1 MAAPSKCSAASLA
14 FSTIDEAARLLRA
27 RKVSSLELVNAAL
40 ERIERLNP
48 SLNAFITVNADAARK
63 QARIADREIRAGKI
77 RGPLHGVPITIKDN
91 FLTKGTRT
99 TAGSKILADF
109 IPDFDSH
116 IVAQLHAAGAVSLG
130 KTVLNEFAYGI
141 HGRNPHYGD
150 VHNPWDL
157 RCTPGGSSSGSAASL
172 AAGIGFAS
180 VGTDTGGSLRIP
192 ASFCGIVGFKPTFG
206 LVSLAGVVPLA
217 ETLDHAGPL
226 ARTVEDAATVLSV
239 IAGKYPMRVPALK
252 FTQLRQNLPRRFRI
266 GWPKNYFFDR
276 VELEVQLAIE
286 CAVKALESLG
296 GRTEAISL
304 AHAAESVEASTA
316 VGLVEALQYHS
327 AQKYFPQR
335 AADYSEDVRK
345 RLELGLEV
353 KALPYLDAARVR
365 RELTSDFDS
374 AFERVDVIV
383 APATACVAPPLGVAV
398 VEIRGESVPLRGA
411 VIDSNRPANFTGH
424 PAISLPCGIS
434 TRGLPIGLQLIGPKW
449 SEAKL
454 LAIAHAYEQSQNW
467 RDRRPAI
474 GSELIPAS

>member
-1 MAAPSKCSAASLA
+1 MAAPSKFRAASLA

-63 QARIADREIRAGKI
+63 EARIADLEIRAGKS
-77 RGPLHGVPITIKDN
+77 RGPLHGIPITIKDN
-91 FLTKGTRT
+91 FLTKGVRT
-99 TAGSKILADF
+99 TAGSKILAGF
-109 IPDFDSH
+109 IPGFDSH
-116 IVAQLHAAGAVSLG
+116 VVARLKHAGAISLG
-130 KTVLNEFAYGI
+130 KTGLNEFAYGI
-141 HGRNPHYGD
+141 HGQNPHYGD

-157 RCTPGGSSSGSAASL
+157 SRTPGGSSSGSAASL

-192 ASFCGIVGFKPTFG
+192 ASFCGIVGCKPTFD

-217 ETLDHAGPL
+217 ESLDHAGPL
-226 ARTVEDAATVLSV
+226 APTVQDAAIVLSV
-239 IAGKYPMRVPALK
+239 IAGKYPKGVLVPK
-252 FTQLRQNLPRRFRI
+252 VTQLRQNMPRRFQI
-266 GWPKNYFFDR
+266 GWPANYFFDR
-276 VELEVQLAIE
+276 VDSEVQLAIE
-286 CAVKALESLG
+286 RAVNALESLG

-304 AHAAESVEASTA
+304 PNAAESVQASTA
-316 VGLVEALQYHS
+316 VGLVEASQYHV

-345 RLELGLEV
+345 RLDLGLEV
-353 KALPYLDAARVR
+353 KALAYLDAARVR
-365 RELTSDFDS
+365 RELTNDFDS

-383 APATACVAPPLGVAV
+383 APATACVAPRLGEAV
-398 VEIRGESVPLRGA
+398 VEIRGEPVPLRGA

-424 PAISLPCGIS
+424 PAISVPCGIS
-434 TRGLPIGLQLIGPKW
+434 PGGLPIGLQLIGPKW

-454 LAIAHAYEQSQNW
+454 LAIAHAYEQSQKW
-467 RDRRPAI
+467 REMRPA
-474 GSELIPAS
+474 L